1 VREPSVIAAANRYA
15 GKTLNDPVSVL
26 AAIREW
32 KNSF

>member
-1 VREPSVIAAANRYA
+1 VIASANRYA
-15 GKTLNDPVSVL
+15 GKPLNDAVSVL

>member
-1 VREPSVIAAANRYA
+1 VKTAGHHA
-15 GKTLNDPVSVL
+15 GKALTDPVSVL